1 MRRILLTS
9 LLILAL
15 LLLALPAGQPAHAQ
29 APSAYD
35 LIAAVNEL
43 RAANGLPA
51 YEIAADLMG
60 YAQGHSD
67 YMASSGNITHTR
79 ADGSMPHD
87 YGFIENIAGGTNLSI
102 STTVYEFW
110 ADALHWNTMVG
121 VASGTVGAGV
131 STNGDWIYYTLDVR
145 RTGAGAG
152 TGYTPPAATSGAP
165 AATYAPITIYTTTPL
180 PDGSIVHEVQS
191 GQTLWGIATAYGVKI
206 NDILGLNQLPTTA
219 VINPGQRLV
228 IQPSHTPSPS
238 PTITETPLPATR
250 APPRPPPPRPPPPT
264 RTPPPSPTP
273 TVFSLLENIAPAD
286 SGGARQII
294 GYTLIGLCG
303 LGLVALLLSGLRKK

>member
-1 MRRILLTS
+1 MRRILLTT
-9 LLILAL
+9 LLILGF
-15 LLLALPAGQPAHAQ
+15 LLLALPAVQPARAQ

-51 YEIAADLMG
+51 YEVAADLMG
-60 YAQGHSD
+60 YAQSHSD

-102 STTVYEFW
+102 QTTIYEFW

-121 VASGTVGAGV
+121 VSSGTVGAGV

-165 AATYAPITIYTTTPL
+165 AVTYAPITIYTVTPL
-180 PDGSIVHEVQS
+180 PDGSVIHEVQA

-219 VINPGQRLV
+219 VINPGQTLV
-228 IQPSHTPSPS
+228 IYPSYTPSPS
-238 PTITETPLPATR
+238 PTITETPVPATKT
-250 APPRPPPPRPPPPT
+250 PT
-264 RTPPPSPTP
+264 RTPTPRTPTATRTIAPSPTP
-273 TVFSLLENIAPAD
+273 TVRSLLEDIKLEGD
-286 SGGARQII
+286 GGARQMI
-294 GYTLIGLCG
+294 GYGLIGICG
-303 LGLVALLLSGLRKK
+303 IGLAALLISSLRKK